1 MHLALA
7 FALSFGAPATAR
19 LQQRAPDRWFG
30 HDKWKH
36 FAAAAVIQSVG
47 YAAFRQ
53 GDVSRQGAIWRATA
67 VTSTISLGKEGFD
80 RASGRDFSVRDLVWD
95 AAGAGT
101 ATLAIIQATRK

>member
-7 FALSFGAPATAR
+7 FALTFGAPR
-19 LQQRAPDRWFG
+19 QDRWFG
-30 HDKWKH
+30 PDKWKH

-53 GDVSRQGAIWRATA
+53 NDTPRPVALWRATA
-67 VTSTISLGKEGFD
+67 VTSSISLGKEWFD
-80 RASGRDFSVRDLVWD
+80 RHQGRPFSVRDLAWD

>member
-1 MHLALA
+1 MHFALA
-7 FALSFGAPATAR
+7 FALTFGAPK
-19 LQQRAPDRWFG
+19 QDRWFG
-30 HDKWKH
+30 PDKWKH

-53 GDVSRQGAIWRATA
+53 NDTSRPVALWRAAA
-67 VTSTISLGKEGFD
+67 VTSTVSLGKEAFD
-80 RASGRDFSVRDLVWD
+80 RQQGRDFSVKDLAWD

>member
-7 FALSFGAPATAR
+7 FVLSFGTPSTAPMR
-19 LQQRAPDRWFG
+19 DRAPDRWFG

-47 YAAFRQ
+47 YAALHR
-53 GDVSRQGAIWRATA
+53 GDASRRAAMWRATG
-67 VTSTISLGKEGFD
+67 VTATISLGKEVFD